1 MPWRDLRGRQAK
13 EIRTTEAT
21 SDETGNKGISR
32 LPSPAPGCNASSWEK
47 GRKSCFWNALEIP
60 FPESATEIS
69 TLTLDEEDGEGGE
82 EGRTSRRLMTM
93 EPKAV
98 YFNEFE

>member
-1 MPWRDLRGRQAK
+1 
-13 EIRTTEAT
+13 
-21 SDETGNKGISR
+21 
-32 LPSPAPGCNASSWEK
+32 
-47 GRKSCFWNALEIP
+47 LEIP